1 MITGEQVASVTPFED
16 QELKIEPDAE
26 KSFSEATAP
35 EGNNRKKIKFPH
47 VKGKRSQFNDQLVKS
62 ATNKALAA
70 QEYIGDQ
77 ENQD

>member
-1 MITGEQVASVTPFED
+1 M
-16 QELKIEPDAE
+16 LKIEPDSQE
-26 KSFSEATAP
+26 SFSEANAP
-35 EGNNRKKIKFPH
+35 AGNNRKKIKFPH

-70 QEYIGDQ
+70 QEYIGDE